1 MISCQAAKKPEPGN
15 RVTLFPD
22 PAKKFRDRL
31 DSIPCKATGK
41 FPVPIRREFAHKA
54 PFYLTIFCR
63 DVRQPSSDPNEFP
76 VYCVLAGNLRSEV
89 RSPSSSGESCKPL
102 VPHQRQRRGA
112 ARKRLV

>member
-15 RVTLFPD
+15 RFTLFPD

-54 PFYLTIFCR
+54 PFYFTIFCR

-76 VYCVLAGNLRSEV
+76 VYAA
-89 RSPSSSGESCKPL
+89 ESCKPL